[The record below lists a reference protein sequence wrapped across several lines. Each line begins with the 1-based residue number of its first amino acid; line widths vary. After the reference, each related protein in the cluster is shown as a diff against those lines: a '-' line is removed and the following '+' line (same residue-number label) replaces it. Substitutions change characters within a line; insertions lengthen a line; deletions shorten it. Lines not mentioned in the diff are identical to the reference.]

1 MTLKSMR
8 EQAGLTQQ
16 DLLAT
21 IGSHSI
27 SRIWAWEAWD
37 RSPRPRT
44 ARDPHIM
51 SLSTAVSLSQA
62 LGVSLDDFWHGLD

>member
-16 DLLAT
+16 DLLAA

-44 ARDPHIM
+44 ARRAADRSPV
-51 SLSTAVSLSQA
+51 TT
-62 LGVSLDDFWHGLD
+62 GLWTLTTKPLTNV